1 MCVTVERMECMQ
13 SAQQVFQGIA
23 ASPGMAVGPA
33 FIWKKDDVVIV
44 EWQLTP
50 EQAPKEQQR
59 FAAAVAQAKQEIAQ
73 IRQQTARQVGETEA
87 KVFDAHLAF
96 LDDPA
101 YTGEIQKQIGDKFM
115 GAEFICQQV
124 TEATAEMLAAI
135 PDDYLRARAG
145 DIRDVG
151 SRLLRILTGRESGS
165 KDVPEGAIIVAEE
178 LTPSDTAQ
186 LPAHV
191 AGFVLA
197 HGSKTAHTAILAR
210 TMGIPSVVGLGDVA
224 LADLQDGDTLVV
236 DGGSGTVTVRPD
248 EMFEKAAREQA
259 AREQSRREAARQAAQ
274 TPARTQDGQ
283 RIEVFANIGSLKD
296 IDLALASG
304 AEGVGLFRT
313 EFLYQDSG
321 HWPTEDEQFIAYRT
335 VLEAFAPR
343 PVIIR
348 TLDIGGDKPLPY
360 ADLPREENPFLG
372 HRAIRFC
379 LAHPEVFRV
388 QLRAL
393 LRASRYGQLWV
404 MFPMIQSLSELRQA
418 KDILA
423 DCRQELAAEGVE
435 VAAYIKVGMMVEI
448 PAAAIFADVFAREV
462 DFMSI
467 GTNDLT
473 QYTLAVDRGNERV
486 AELYQ
491 PLHPGVLRLVEMTCE
506 AARQAGIPVGMCGE
520 LAGDVEATE
529 VLVGLG
535 LTELSMSAGSIPF
548 VKERLAR
555 IDSQAAKV
563 QAQARLVQATVAEEI
578 GISAR

>member
-1 MCVTVERMECMQ
+1 MQ

-210 TMGIPSVVGLGDVA
+210 TMGIPSVVGLGD
-224 LADLQDGDTLVV
+224 
-236 DGGSGTVTVRPD
+236 
-248 EMFEKAAREQA
+248 
-259 AREQSRREAARQAAQ
+259 
-274 TPARTQDGQ
+274 
-283 RIEVFANIGSLKD
+283 
-296 IDLALASG
+296 
-304 AEGVGLFRT
+304 
-313 EFLYQDSG
+313 
-321 HWPTEDEQFIAYRT
+321 
-335 VLEAFAPR
+335 
-343 PVIIR
+343 
-348 TLDIGGDKPLPY
+348 
-360 ADLPREENPFLG
+360 
-372 HRAIRFC
+372 
-379 LAHPEVFRV
+379 
-388 QLRAL
+388 
-393 LRASRYGQLWV
+393 
-404 MFPMIQSLSELRQA
+404 
-418 KDILA
+418 
-423 DCRQELAAEGVE
+423 
-435 VAAYIKVGMMVEI
+435 
-448 PAAAIFADVFAREV
+448 
-462 DFMSI
+462 
-467 GTNDLT
+467 
-473 QYTLAVDRGNERV
+473 
-486 AELYQ
+486 
-491 PLHPGVLRLVEMTCE
+491 
-506 AARQAGIPVGMCGE
+506 
-520 LAGDVEATE
+520 
-529 VLVGLG
+529 
-535 LTELSMSAGSIPF
+535 
-548 VKERLAR
+548 
-555 IDSQAAKV
+555 
-563 QAQARLVQATVAEEI
+563 
-578 GISAR
+578 